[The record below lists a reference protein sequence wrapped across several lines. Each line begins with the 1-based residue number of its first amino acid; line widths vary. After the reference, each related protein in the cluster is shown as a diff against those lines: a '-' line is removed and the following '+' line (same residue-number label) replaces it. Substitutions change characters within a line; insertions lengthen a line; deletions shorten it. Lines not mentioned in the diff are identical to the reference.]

1 MSVYAAAWISVQ
13 CKSGCGLSHSLKQR
27 VKSLREP
34 SSGGQAQSQSK
45 TESLRAVLLE
55 IIFGRLFRKVVE
67 DEDHDDEDFNHDELR
82 FRNLNPEQS
91 VERHYRRRFEAAAQ
105 VVKKGDAAYKEF
117 NKVPKKHLARS

>member
-1 MSVYAAAWISVQ
+1 MEKFNQKLSRFYSIISNNFILF
-13 CKSGCGLSHSLKQR
+13 GLLVVILSFLTFRLFKVER
-27 VKSLREP
+27 IRRLVNY
-34 SSGGQAQSQSK
+34 
-45 TESLRAVLLE
+45 
-55 IIFGRLFRKVVE
+55 FGRLFRKVVE

-91 VERHYRRRFEAAAQ
+91 VERHCRRRFEAAAQ